1 MKKISYKVSF
11 YVCLALMLI
20 TLCAAVIF
28 LFNGQSAV
36 LALAAERN
44 AGYGIMEDGDFEE
57 GSIIVVLNSES
68 SKFRGISSSL
78 VNKLSD
84 IGGKSIDDLSELPT
98 QYVNEDGTINYSA
111 APSLATYYEN
121 NPFKQILYVTL
132 QEKSKRSVIDA
143 VAKVE
148 KFPEVYYVG
157 PNWVEAIGEF
167 VPNDTYYSDQLSL
180 KPGDG
185 IDVENAWDIT
195 RGMSTVRVG
204 IIDSGIATHN
214 DLDAHVQTGYDYY
227 NKNSITNDPLGG
239 HGTHVAGIIGAI
251 GNNSLGISGV
261 APNVTLVPLQTAYDS
276 SGHHY
281 VSTRVEAI
289 KDAIELWEDE
299 NQRISIL
306 NHSIS
311 GFGTRTE
318 IAAAVANFPGLFVWS
333 AGNDR
338 EDTDKM
344 SEIDKFNLPNVIS
357 VGSID
362 FNGKRSEFSN
372 YGEKAV
378 DIYAPGENI
387 LSTFPPDI
395 CATGKCEANNGG
407 THIADG
413 YHFMSGTSMAAPHVT
428 GVAALLLS
436 KNPALNAAQLKK
448 AILDNADEIEISVP
462 SSSDPQKVKK
472 LNAYE
477 ALKSVCYKVTFDKQG
492 GYGGDDFVYA
502 TYGEKMPAATA
513 PTREG
518 YEFLGYYTKNDIMYY
533 DVNMKSVGVWDIEKD
548 TTLYAKWDGYEYTVT
563 FKILGDTTGEYT
575 FTSKVKNGANWP
587 KINMPIRQGYYV
599 GQYKDVVSNRTYY
612 YYFDYG
618 IPHYDTVNLTGDLE
632 LIGSW
637 IENTYNIVISYKHEY
652 AYASRISAYP
662 AGHSETLTF
671 TADES
676 MTYGGYTRLFSK
688 WSVILDGEA
697 YYDPINNPWYTIS
710 TERTI
715 TVNLAE
721 LVKTHYPN
729 LQDNAIIEF
738 RAEFAT
744 EEKSCVAEGTLITL
758 ANGEQVPVEQLTGDE
773 MLLVWNLF
781 TGTFDTAPILFI
793 DSDPPE
799 IYQVIN
805 LYFSDGTQVKVI
817 SEHAF
822 WDFDLN
828 RYVYLDK
835 DASEYIGHWF
845 NKQSASENG
854 EFYWTSVQLTD
865 VIIQEEYTA
874 AYSPVTYG
882 HLCYYVDGMLSMPGG
897 IGGLFNIFEVDANTM
912 SYDAESMQND
922 IEQYGLFTYEE
933 FYEILPVA
941 RELFEAVNGQYL
953 KVAIGKGLID
963 LNTIASYINKYSAL
977 LG

>member
-167 VPNDTYYSDQLSL
+167 VPNDTYYSKQFSL

-195 RGMSTVRVG
+195 RGVSTVRVG

-276 SGHHY
+276 SGSGNHY
-281 VSTRVEAI
+281 ASTRVEAI

-306 NHSIS
+306 NHSIG

-318 IAAAVANFPGLFVWS
+318 IAAAAANFPGLFVWS

-407 THIADG
+407 AHLADG
-413 YHFMSGTSMAAPHVT
+413 YHYMSGTSMAAPHVA
-428 GVAALLLS
+428 GVAALMLS
-436 KNPALNAAQLKK
+436 KNPSLTAAELKE
-448 AILDNADEIEISVP
+448 AILRNADTITISTP
-462 SSSDPQKVKK
+462 DGDQDVKK
-472 LNAYE
+472 LNAYK
-477 ALKSVCYKVTFDKQG
+477 AV
-492 GYGGDDFVYA
+492 DDVPA
-502 TYGEKMPAATA
+502 KGE
-513 PTREG
+513 
-518 YEFLGYYTKNDIMYY
+518 YWI
-533 DVNMKSVGVWDIEKD
+533 
-548 TTLYAKWDGYEYTVT
+548 T
-563 FKILGDTTGEYT
+563 FKTVGDTKGEYT
-575 FTSKVKNGANWP
+575 FTKKVKNGDKWP
-587 KINMPIRQGYYV
+587 TITMPTRTGYYI
-599 GQYKDVVSNRTYY
+599 GQYRDTATNRTYY

-618 IPHYDTVNLTGDLE
+618 LPHYDTVNLTGNLE

-637 IENTYNIVISYKHEY
+637 IENTYSIIVSYKHSNSDT
-652 AYASRISAYP
+652 ASRMSSYQYRHTETFTYP
-662 AGHSETLTF
+662 AN
-671 TADES
+671 ES
-676 MTYGGYTRLFSK
+676 MTVGNSTLLFTN

-697 YYDPINNPWYTIS
+697 YHDPVTNPWHEIT
-710 TERTI
+710 TEREL

-721 LVKTHYPN
+721 LVERNYPN
-729 LQDNAIIEF
+729 LQDKGIIEF
-738 RAEFAT
+738 RATYAT
-744 EEKSCVAEGTLITL
+744 AQNTGSGGGCVAEGTLITL
-758 ANGEQVPVEQLTGDE
+758 ANGEQVPVEQLTGNE
-773 MLLVWNLF
+773 TLLVWNLF
-781 TGTFDTAPILFI
+781 TGTFDTAPILCI
-793 DSDPPE
+793 DSEPLG
-799 IYQVIN
+799 IYEVIN
-805 LYFSDGTQVKVI
+805 LYFSDGTTVKVI
-817 SEHAF
+817 SEHGF
-822 WDFDLN
+822 WDLN
-828 RYVYLDK
+828 LNKYVYLRN
-835 DASEYIGHWF
+835 DASQYIGHWF
-845 NKQSASENG
+845 NKQATDENNQL
-854 EFYWTSVQLTD
+854 YWTEVQLTNV
-865 VIIQEEYTA
+865 VISEEYTTA
-874 AYSPVTYG
+874 WSPVTYG
-882 HLCYYVDGMLSMPGG
+882 HLCYYVNGMLSMPGG
-897 IGGLFNIFEVDANTM
+897 IEGLFNIFEVDNVTLKYNET
-912 SYDAESMQND
+912 SYLQD
-922 IEQYGLFTYEE
+922 IETYGLYAYEE
-933 FYEILPVA
+933 FSELLPVSE
-941 RELFEAVNGQYL
+941 ELFEAVNGQYL

-963 LNTIASYINKYSAL
+963 LNTIANYIEQYSAL
-977 LG
+977 FG